1 MCTDYYR
8 SQERQRILL
17 SKINKLY
24 KYKKIEKLLTR
35 EIKMIDEL
43 KSEEIINKV
52 GGRFKLTALVQRRL
66 GELVQGARPLIEDIE
81 GKTTLEI
88 VVQEILQ
95 DKISVDD
102 GTTTEDA
109 ENTEKK

>member
-1 MCTDYYR
+1 
-8 SQERQRILL
+8 
-17 SKINKLY
+17 
-24 KYKKIEKLLTR
+24 
-35 EIKMIDEL
+35 MIDEL
-43 KSEEIINKV
+43 KSEEILNKI

-81 GKTTLEI
+81 GKTALEI

-95 DKISVDD
+95 DKISIDD
-102 GTTTEDA
+102 GTTTEDV